1 MQRLHRSISTGNTA
15 AVEAVRRQ
23 TQQELEAAAA
33 AAAAAEH
40 ANSGFGGGSAGPAR
54 GERRSSAGLSSG
66 SGSAGRAGQGGF
78 ALSSG
83 AAAAPAS
90 LPEAVVSGPLGAA
103 RQVAWRC
110 RQAVLPFSLRPTV
123 DPAPPSWR
131 EYAGAAKGL
140 LVASFPRLFVSLSMV
155 WNYPITYLRM
165 LAVFTL
171 TSHATALQAL
181 CDCSLLEASLL
192 VVAGYGASLL
202 ARLLC
207 LRLGVV
213 AELPSYFF

>member
-33 AAAAAEH
+33 AAAAEH
-40 ANSGFGGGSAGPAR
+40 AGSGVAGGSSGPVR
-54 GERRSSAGLSSG
+54 GERRSSAGLGSG
-66 SGSAGRAGQGGF
+66 SGSAGRTGQGGF

-83 AAAAPAS
+83 AAAPAS
-90 LPEAVVSGPLGAA
+90 LPEAAVSGPLGAV

-207 LRLGVV
+207 LRLGLV